1 MLTALREIRD
11 APENNSAAFTMQ
23 DNTEHTE
30 SGRLGALCTGGFY
43 PQPLPGGTGSISSAR
58 RSEPHLCNSPEKG
71 TLPGDQLRKLPHKS
85 CSPSVREAY
94 SGTERKVRLNISHSG
109 AKLDRHS
116 NLQTALSHS
125 EHLNFTLGTRVGEV

>member
-1 MLTALREIRD
+1 MPQRAILPLSLCKITQ
-11 APENNSAAFTMQ
+11 NTQKAAG
-23 DNTEHTE
+23 
-30 SGRLGALCTGGFY
+30 SVPSVLGGFY
-43 PQPLPGGTGSISSAR
+43 PQPLPAGTGGISSAR
-58 RSEPHLCNSPEKG
+58 GWEPHLCDSPEKG

-94 SGTERKVRLNISHSG
+94 SGTERKVRLNVSHSG

-116 NLQTALSHS
+116 NLQTALSHP